1 MSTIQDLAR
10 EWGMQEY
17 ELRAFSGDLLDRYET
32 PTEEIDP
39 EIEQTIREAMAQS
52 RAITES

>member
-10 EWGMQEY
+10 EFGMQEY
-17 ELRAFSGDLLDRYET
+17 ELRAFADDLLDRYET